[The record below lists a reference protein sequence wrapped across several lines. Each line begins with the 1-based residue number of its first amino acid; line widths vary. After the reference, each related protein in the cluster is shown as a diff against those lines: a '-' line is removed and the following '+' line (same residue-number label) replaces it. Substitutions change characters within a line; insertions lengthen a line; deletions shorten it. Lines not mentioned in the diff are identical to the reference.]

1 MIDKI
6 NHNDNEKEKMKK
18 IVRNDPY
25 GKYFFRYNIMEV
37 AEDAIWGERIMNNQ
51 IDKATYKNIV
61 EFTINAMLDEAAKNN
76 PLYNF
81 DLDLQSY
88 YDTKIKKDQI
98 LTKDEFKEIYEKVKR
113 DRKWD
118 YTNIL
123 LNKKIRKTIM

>member
-1 MIDKI
+1 
-6 NHNDNEKEKMKK
+6 
-18 IVRNDPY
+18 
-25 GKYFFRYNIMEV
+25 
-37 AEDAIWGERIMNNQ
+37 MNNQ

-98 LTKDEFKEIYEKVKR
+98 ITKDEFKEIYEKVKR

-118 YTNIL
+118 YINIL
-123 LNKKIRKTIM
+123 LNKKIRKIIM